1 MVRTVR
7 PFLREASEPTGLPA
21 YTSIS
26 ALVASA
32 AHTHTRRERE
42 DKTYHD
48 AGEVR
53 GHDGVNDHE
62 NVLVTQ
68 VVEEEEETCGEE
80 VDEAVKI
87 KEVRGPGRWLVL
99 GH

>member
-1 MVRTVR
+1 
-7 PFLREASEPTGLPA
+7 
-21 YTSIS
+21 
-26 ALVASA
+26 
-32 AHTHTRRERE
+32 
-42 DKTYHD
+42 
-48 AGEVR
+48 
-53 GHDGVNDHE
+53 
-62 NVLVTQ
+62 VLVTQ